1 MLTLK
6 RITFVSM
13 LIAALLATTAFGQD
27 SNSTQ
32 AQKSSLTITASAS
45 GERVRITAPA
55 SVVQM
60 HIEVYSATGQRLFD
74 NEVRGGNIF
83 DWHLQDGQAQHLA
96 PGSYV
101 CVVTAKSVSGK
112 LTQKIGTV
120 EIGENSVSV
129 RPADARQLSAQQT
142 QTIGPMEEDSSWTI
156 PASEEQ
162 QTATVIAH
170 DGTDGQ
176 MIRGRGA
183 LSFRIGNFFSGIDT
197 EQMRLTEAGNLGI
210 GTSNPRA
217 TLDVAGTVRA
227 QRFLVARPKK
237 TDSADTM
244 TSGNAAQA
252 PVAADSVQPLI
263 AGTGTQDRIAKWT
276 DNSGTLGNSSIT
288 ETGGFVGIGTPSPT
302 QALEV
307 ANGRIVITG
316 NQTVAAPAGLLEI
329 GTTLTNNNNQASGI
343 RMRNTFNGNA
353 TNQVALDV
361 APTFAPSAS
370 ISLARGFISAAFFA
384 PPPGVTITDGYGGN
398 AVTVYSNTGGA
409 VTNGTAFA
417 LNSPA
422 VLGTLK
428 PTNQFGMRI
437 NNQGI
442 SGVANSYG
450 LFVDTQSGSTNSYS
464 AIFAGGNVGIGTA
477 TPNSLLD
484 VAGDINVSGN
494 AVIAGNIAAK
504 YQDVAEW
511 VQARKPIAP
520 GTLVVLDSRLANAV
534 VASGRAYDTHVAG
547 VVSPRPGLIL
557 GEAGPGK
564 VLVATTGRVKV
575 MVDATRHPIRIG
587 DLLVTSGKPGVAMK
601 SMPIMVSGMR
611 IHRPGTIVGKALEP
625 LAKGTGEIRVL
636 LGLQ

>member
-252 PVAADSVQPLI
+252 TVAADSVQPLI